1 MIPAISNAR
10 DSDRL
15 QAWKTGSATLFTKV
29 WLAVVTM
36 TGVRKR
42 REEQKQE
49 RRDRIFKAAME
60 LFSTNG
66 YEATTVLDI
75 AREAR
80 VSRGT
85 VFNYYP
91 YKEALLIEH
100 FASNL
105 HDIRKQLGQRPVFEE
120 LYFIFSELAKFVE
133 VNRHLIL
140 PLSYEL
146 LNPDP
151 ERSKLAFMS
160 LPLAEMVYGLLTK
173 ARVQGLIRGD
183 FSRERLSRT
192 IANGF
197 FLTTMQWAA
206 YRQERSIHDELRKT
220 LQLILEG
227 IILKTVV

>member
-1 MIPAISNAR
+1 MP
-10 DSDRL
+10 
-15 QAWKTGSATLFTKV
+15 G
-29 WLAVVTM
+29 
-36 TGVRKR
+36 R
-42 REEQKQE
+42 REEQKLE
-49 RRDRIFKAAME
+49 RRERIFRAAMQ
-60 LFSTNG
+60 LFNNAG
-66 YEATTVLDI
+66 YDATTILDI
-75 AREAR
+75 AKSAQ

-105 HDIRKQLGQRPVFEE
+105 YDIRKHLGKRTVLDE
-120 LYFIFSELAKFVE
+120 LYFIFDELAKFVK
-133 VNRHLIL
+133 VNHHLVL

-151 ERSKLAFMS
+151 ERSKKAFMS
-160 LPLAEMVYGLLTK
+160 LPLAEMVYELLTK
-173 ARVQGLIRGD
+173 AREQGLIRGD

-197 FLTTMQWAA
+197 FLTTMQWVA
-206 YRQERSIHDELRKT
+206 YRQDRSIHEELRKT

-227 IILKTVV
+227 IVLKQ

>member
-1 MIPAISNAR
+1 LSHECQVASGIFFSLLGTRDFLSVTIS
-10 DSDRL
+10 L
-15 QAWKTGSATLFTKV
+15 MPG
-29 WLAVVTM
+29 
-36 TGVRKR
+36 R
-42 REEQKQE
+42 REEQKLE
-49 RRDRIFKAAME
+49 RRERIFKAAMD
-60 LFSTNG
+60 LFSSTG
-66 YEATTVLDI
+66 YETTTVLDI
-75 AREAR
+75 AKAAQ

-91 YKEALLIEH
+91 YKEAMLIEH

-105 HDIRKQLGQRPVFEE
+105 QDIRNHLGKQAAFDE
-120 LYFIFSELAKFVE
+120 LYFIFGELAKFVE

-151 ERSKLAFMS
+151 ERSRKAFMS
-160 LPLAEMVYGLLTK
+160 LPLTEMVYGLLTQ
-173 ARVQGLIRGD
+173 AREQGLIRND

-206 YRQERSIHDELRKT
+206 YRQDLSIHDELRKT

-227 IILKTVV
+227 IVVQNVEGRI